1 MMGSNRSLATRP
13 LVLYPTAP
21 GAMHAWQSDLLGYGK
36 RSMKMRAF
44 TNDPCLDQS
53 TGPPW
58 NRGPFY
64 HSCPRSTKAAVM
76 LVKARALSNA

>member
-53 TGPPW
+53 TGPPLEP
-58 NRGPFY
+58 RAVLPFLSQKY
-64 HSCPRSTKAAVM
+64 KSSSHAGEG
-76 LVKARALSNA
+76 ARA